1 MLFTR
6 YNIVWLTPFW
16 RGLGYWPPLP
26 SVLCIPIWAATF
38 HDTRVPR
45 LGVQQFDQG
54 RQCVLGNSLAGW
66 GREPGRFP
74 QILRRCCPSYLWGAV
89 CHVSGTQGYREQT
102 LCPTQTPSQRLGAK
116 QGTYLGNKA
125 RQEDGRRDICLGACG
140 PITCIFSHLASGQI
154 VQVLSFWSSPLLA
167 Y

>member
-1 MLFTR
+1 MVLATDRPCPLFSAYPSELLHSMTR
-6 YNIVWLTPFW
+6 GS
-16 RGLGYWPPLP
+16 RGWVCSSLIKGEM
-26 SVLCIPIWAATF
+26 
-38 HDTRVPR
+38 
-45 LGVQQFDQG
+45 
-54 RQCVLGNSLAGW
+54 LGNSLAGW

-125 RQEDGRRDICLGACG
+125 RQEDGRRDVCLGACG

-154 VQVLSFWSSPLLA
+154 VQVLSF
-167 Y
+167 